1 MISKS
6 KYLEFDKVLKIALG
20 ELNIKNFDKNL

>member
-20 ELNIKNFDKNL
+20 ELNIEDFDGN